1 MFLSFLPQ
9 VPVFDPNGTRTA
21 RGNRLSNVVVPLV
34 DEPDPLATF
43 GVSKSSAAGGSS
55 VGAAASGGRR
65 SLVRFVY
72 GKWVRVNKAG
82 QPLDLFEWL
91 NMDLRH
97 MLCHA
102 LCTEL
107 LLCDP
112 RAAWFHYAYISRND
126 GYLESCLRDPRWY
139 NACVL

>member
-1 MFLSFLPQ
+1 M
-9 VPVFDPNGTRTA
+9 FDPNGTRTA

-43 GVSKSSAAGGSS
+43 GVSKASPASGTS
-55 VGAAASGGRR
+55 VGAAASGGRC

-91 NMDLRH
+91 SMDLRYLLAH
-97 MLCHA
+97 TLML
-102 LCTEL
+102 EL
-107 LLCDP
+107 MLCDP
-112 RAAWFHYAYISRND
+112 RPAWFHYVYISRN
-126 GYLESCLRDPRWY
+126 GAYLEACLRDPRWY